1 MTALKA
7 VAALVAGVGIA
18 LWAAWR
24 WACGY
29 DAITRSDHYER
40 RNY

>member
-1 MTALKA
+1 MRALKA
-7 VAALVAGVGIA
+7 IVVLVAGASVA
-18 LWAAWR
+18 LLAAWR